1 MNTRMIKNE
10 KMVLPADFTKKVMA
24 KIDDEIVLRRKK
36 GVVLLYLVGIA
47 VVAVIAISILMIVK
61 YDFSSIGNFIGI
73 INDNITQVIHSISVS
88 IYSSLSGLFSNF
100 VESFLQ
106 NGGFSIPLPIIV
118 LFNVFILMIGYIL
131 VERRINSAKSARK

>member
-1 MNTRMIKNE
+1 MIKNE

-118 LFNVFILMIGYIL
+118 FFNVFILMIGYIL

>member
-118 LFNVFILMIGYIL
+118 FFNVFILMIGYIL

>member
-1 MNTRMIKNE
+1 MIKNE